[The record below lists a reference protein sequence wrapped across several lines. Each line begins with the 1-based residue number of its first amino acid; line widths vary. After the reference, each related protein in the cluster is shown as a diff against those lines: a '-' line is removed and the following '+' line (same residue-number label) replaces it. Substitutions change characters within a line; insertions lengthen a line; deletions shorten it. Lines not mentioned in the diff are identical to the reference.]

1 MQCNKRG
8 NTGYGVFYLFTKTI
22 TRRTFL
28 HMAVATA
35 AAFSSGRTSF
45 AKSLPAGTGALTLF
59 NAHTNDRLS
68 VNFRKPDG
76 SYDLDA
82 LQALNWIMRC
92 RYTNQT
98 TVMDIK
104 TIEYLSLVDKKL
116 GGGNEIHIISGYRSP
131 SFNSLLKQN
140 GRHVAR
146 HSLHLTGKAIDI
158 AIPAIPLEKIR
169 HTAVALQLGGVGY
182 YPGAGFVHIDS
193 GNFRT
198 W

>member
-1 MQCNKRG
+1 
-8 NTGYGVFYLFTKTI
+8 
-22 TRRTFL
+22 
-28 HMAVATA
+28 MAVAGA
-35 AAFSSGRTSF
+35 AALSTVRASF
-45 AKSLPAGTGALTLF
+45 AKSLLPESGALTLF

-92 RYTNQT
+92 HFTNQAT
-98 TVMDIK
+98 TMDVNA
-104 TIEYLSLVDKKL
+104 IEYLNLVDKKL

-131 SFNSLLKQN
+131 SYNSLLVQN
-140 GRHVAR
+140 GRHVAKR
-146 HSLHLTGKAIDI
+146 SLHRVGKAIDI
-158 AIPAIPLEKIR
+158 AIPGIPLDKIR

-193 GNFRT
+193 GKIRT

>member
-1 MQCNKRG
+1 
-8 NTGYGVFYLFTKTI
+8 
-22 TRRTFL
+22 
-28 HMAVATA
+28 MAVAGA
-35 AAFSSGRTSF
+35 AALSTVKASF
-45 AKSLPAGTGALTLF
+45 AKPPLPESGALTLF

-68 VNFRKPDG
+68 VNFRRGDG

-92 RYTNQT
+92 HYTNQAT
-98 TVMDIK
+98 AMDVN
-104 TIEYLSLVDKKL
+104 TIEYLNLVDKKL

-131 SFNSLLKQN
+131 SYNSLLVQN
-140 GRHVAR
+140 GRHVAKR
-146 HSLHLTGKAIDI
+146 SLHRVGKAIDI
-158 AIPAIPLEKIR
+158 AIPGVPLDKIR

-193 GNFRT
+193 GKFRT

>member
-1 MQCNKRG
+1 M
-8 NTGYGVFYLFTKTI
+8 FTKNV

-28 HMAVATA
+28 QLAVAGA
-35 AAFSSGRTSF
+35 AAFSGGRTAF
-45 AKSLPAGTGALTLF
+45 AKSFFNESGALTLF

-68 VNFRKPDG
+68 VTIRRPDG

-82 LQALNWIMRC
+82 LQAVNWIMRC
-92 RYTNQT
+92 RYTDQT
-98 TVMDIK
+98 TIMDVNA
-104 TIEYLSLVDKKL
+104 IEYLNLVDKKL

-131 SFNSLLKQN
+131 TFNSLLVQN

-146 HSLHLTGKAIDI
+146 HSLHPVGKAIDI
-158 AIPAIPLEKIR
+158 VIPGIPLDKVR

-193 GNFRT
+193 GKIRT

>member
-1 MQCNKRG
+1 
-8 NTGYGVFYLFTKTI
+8 L
-22 TRRTFL
+22 
-28 HMAVATA
+28 AVAGA
-35 AAFSSGRTSF
+35 AAFSTGRAAF
-45 AKSLPAGTGALTLF
+45 AKSLLTETGSLTLF

-68 VNFRKPDG
+68 VTIRRPDG

-82 LQALNWIMRC
+82 LQAVNWIMRC
-92 RYTNQT
+92 RYTDQT
-98 TVMDIK
+98 TIMDVNA
-104 TIEYLSLVDKKL
+104 IEYLNLVDKKL

-131 SFNSLLKQN
+131 AFNSLLVQN

-146 HSLHLTGKAIDI
+146 HSLHPVGKAIDI
-158 AIPAIPLEKIR
+158 VIPGIPLDKVR

-193 GNFRT
+193 GKIRT

>member
-1 MQCNKRG
+1 
-8 NTGYGVFYLFTKTI
+8 
-22 TRRTFL
+22 
-28 HMAVATA
+28 MAVAGA
-35 AAFSSGRTSF
+35 AALSTVKAVF
-45 AKSLPAGTGALTLF
+45 AKPLLPESGALTLF

-92 RYTNQT
+92 HYTNQAT
-98 TVMDIK
+98 AMDVN
-104 TIEYLSLVDKKL
+104 TIEYLNLVDKKL

-131 SFNSLLKQN
+131 AYNSLLVQN
-140 GRHVAR
+140 GRHVAKQ
-146 HSLHLTGKAIDI
+146 SLHRVGKAIDI
-158 AIPAIPLEKIR
+158 AIPGIPLGKVR

-193 GNFRT
+193 GKFRT

>member
-1 MQCNKRG
+1 
-8 NTGYGVFYLFTKTI
+8 
-22 TRRTFL
+22 
-28 HMAVATA
+28 MAVAGA
-35 AAFSSGRTSF
+35 AALGTVKASF
-45 AKSLPAGTGALTLF
+45 AKSLLPESGALTLF

-82 LQALNWIMRC
+82 LQALNWILRC
-92 RYTNQT
+92 HYTNQAT
-98 TVMDIK
+98 AMDVNA
-104 TIEYLSLVDKKL
+104 IEYLNLVDKKL

-131 SFNSLLKQN
+131 AYNSLLVQN
-140 GRHVAR
+140 GRHVAKQ
-146 HSLHLTGKAIDI
+146 SLHRVGKAIDI
-158 AIPAIPLEKIR
+158 VIPGIPLAKVR

-193 GNFRT
+193 GKFRT